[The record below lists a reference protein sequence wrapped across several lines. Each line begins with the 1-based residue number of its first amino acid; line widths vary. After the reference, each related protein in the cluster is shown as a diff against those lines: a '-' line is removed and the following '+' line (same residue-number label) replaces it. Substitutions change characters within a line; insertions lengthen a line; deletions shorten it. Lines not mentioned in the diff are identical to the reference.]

1 MRWKEQTDGDVLVEL
16 RCPECHIV
24 MQACH
29 SQKDMADLD
38 RQQAESRDVIR
49 DTYERMVSE
58 SMTIL
63 ADRLRDALD
72 RDLIGPDDFA
82 PRPASVRKG
91 LRRAA

>member
-1 MRWKEQTDGDVLVEL
+1 MRWKERTDGDVLVEL

-24 MQACH
+24 IQACH

-38 RQQAESRDVIR
+38 RQQSASRDVIR
-49 DTYERMVSE
+49 DAYDRLVNE
-58 SMTIL
+58 SMTTL

-72 RDLIGPDDFA
+72 RDLIGADDFA
-82 PRPASVRKG
+82 PRPSSVRKG